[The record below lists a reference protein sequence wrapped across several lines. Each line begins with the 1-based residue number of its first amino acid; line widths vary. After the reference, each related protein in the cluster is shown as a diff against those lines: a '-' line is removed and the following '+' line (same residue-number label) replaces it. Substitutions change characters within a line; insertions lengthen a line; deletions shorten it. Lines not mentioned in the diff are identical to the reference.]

1 LRLVGDLRF
10 SKSGSGGFG
19 LEVNIAMI
27 ADDCLCLVWRQGH
40 AAGLGEG
47 IGASGCRHVVVL
59 PLQIMG
65 PVGHRDLRG
74 IVTFGNSGSEII
86 IGGPLQAPPCAVLD
100 NKLFILLVEA
110 YGLAVLCLHHTAP
123 NSILVVVHPFV
134 CGHVRRLEHPLLT
147 SGGVLALLV
156 SEFSCDFIK
165 DIGLQ
170 LLLLLANPG
179 EVVGWVEARANR

>member
-1 LRLVGDLRF
+1 LVGDLRF
-10 SKSGSGGFG
+10 SKSGSGGLG
-19 LEVNIAMI
+19 LEVNIAVV

-65 PVGHRDLRG
+65 PVGHWHLRG
-74 IVTFGNSGSEII
+74 IVTFGNSGGQIV

-100 NKLFILLVEA
+100 NKLFILLIEA
-110 YGLAVLCLHHTAP
+110 DSLAVLCPHHAAP
-123 NSILVVVHPFV
+123 NSILVVVHAFMR
-134 CGHVRRLEHPLLT
+134 GHVRCLEHPLLT
-147 SGGVLALLV
+147 SGGVLAFLF